1 MEDVEDEPLFCERA
15 AGIDIGK
22 KTVMVTIRV
31 PSQTRRS
38 GRQLETRE
46 FGTTRKQLL
55 VLAEWLRA
63 WGVEKTG
70 MESTSDY
77 WKPVYFLLEREGL
90 ECVLYHASQVKALP
104 GRPKTDKQDSAWLAK
119 ITGQGSLAGSFVPP
133 EEIRRLRTLTR
144 CRRKLT
150 QLRTACKERA
160 EKLLEDGHLKLSS
173 VASDIFGVSGRAM
186 LGAIAAGER
195 DAGVLADMARTRMR
209 RKIAALEEALDC
221 SFFTDDHAF
230 VLQTMLEDIDHFTAQ
245 IDRLDARIARMCA
258 PYERQ
263 IAQLDSVPG
272 IGVTSAQELIAE
284 IGVDMGVFPTAGHL
298 CSWARVAPRVKESAG
313 KRKGRNATGAGNP
326 CLGAVLGETAVSA
339 GRTRTFLGAKYHRL
353 ARHMPKKKALVAI
366 QRTQLVIAH
375 ALLSDPEAVYA
386 DLGPD
391 YYEQRADT
399 RRRARVHARA
409 LERLGYKVTIEPL
422 NPEIDPETGELLARA
437 G

>member
-1 MEDVEDEPLFCERA
+1 
-15 AGIDIGK
+15 
-22 KTVMVTIRV
+22 
-31 PSQTRRS
+31 
-38 GRQLETRE
+38 
-46 FGTTRKQLL
+46 
-55 VLAEWLRA
+55 
-63 WGVEKTG
+63 
-70 MESTSDY
+70 
-77 WKPVYFLLEREGL
+77 
-90 ECVLYHASQVKALP
+90 
-104 GRPKTDKQDSAWLAK
+104 
-119 ITGQGSLAGSFVPP
+119 
-133 EEIRRLRTLTR
+133 
-144 CRRKLT
+144 
-150 QLRTACKERA
+150 
-160 EKLLEDGHLKLSS
+160 
-173 VASDIFGVSGRAM
+173 
-186 LGAIAAGER
+186 
-195 DAGVLADMARTRMR
+195 MARTRMR

-326 CLGAVLGETAVSA
+326 YLGAVLGETAVSA